1 MYLVKRADS
10 YYAMKT
16 LKKNQVLEGQN
27 LSYVK
32 SERDVLIQCQS
43 NPFLVQLLYA
53 FQNAERLFLL
63 MEVAR
68 AGTLFDLL
76 ELQAPKPFKEERIV
90 FYTGQ
95 VACALLFLHSKLI
108 VRSPAH
114 RSSPSVHRSF
124 E

>member
-1 MYLVKRADS
+1 
-10 YYAMKT
+10 MKT
-16 LKKNQVLEGQN
+16 LRKNQVLEGQN

-76 ELQAPKPFKEERIV
+76 ELQAPKPFKQERII

-95 VACALLFLHSKLI
+95 VACALLFLHSKYI
-108 VRSPAH
+108 VRSPVRRA
-114 RSSPSVHRSF
+114 SIDSPLV
-124 E
+124 